1 MIERTPSSNLCRCL
15 IGALVA
21 LAVTGTQAA
30 EPAASASD
38 VRVTLVAGYYAIG
51 AAQFADIAGVES
63 WLRARDGRVVA
74 IERCASADT
83 PQLVAAVARLDSYTR
98 DSLEVLKLQSG
109 TPACAS
115 AALPSPSAG
124 FVGFL
129 RAEDYTVTDAEG
141 RSAIP

>member
-1 MIERTPSSNLCRCL
+1 MIERTSGFTRCRCL
-15 IGALVA
+15 IGAIAV
-21 LAVTGTQAA
+21 LAATGTQAA
-30 EPAASASD
+30 EPAASSSD
-38 VRVTLVAGYYAIG
+38 VRVTLVANHYAIG
-51 AAQFADIAGVES
+51 SAQFSDIAGVES

-74 IERCASADT
+74 IERCASAGT

-98 DSLEVLKLQSG
+98 DSVQVLKLQSG
-109 TPACAS
+109 APGCAAPAPAIGS
-115 AALPSPSAG
+115 